1 MRLRQIE
8 VFHAVYATG
17 SVSKAAELLHVSQ
30 PSISKVLRHTEDVL
44 GFLLFERS
52 GGKLI
57 PTREAENLFQAA
69 TQVQQQVDSLNDR
82 VRQISRDKVDSLSIA
97 MTPGIGLS
105 VGPDAMA
112 QFHKEVPEI
121 ALEAQTLHYKDTIEG
136 ILNGNID
143 IGLVYEPY
151 PHAGISRVSLATAEF
166 VCLTSVDHPL
176 GKKES
181 INYSDLMQEKIIN
194 LSSSDP
200 LGKLLQ
206 ACLEKNKLQSDHNIT
221 ANTYHIAK
229 ALAAKSVGVAVV
241 DELTANSH
249 ITNDTQLYRF
259 KEPLTFSVT
268 AVLTDKNLRSRSESR
283 FLEITK
289 EVINQIMS
297 RQPL

>member
-57 PTREAENLFQAA
+57 ATREAENLFQAA
-69 TQVQQQVDSLNDR
+69 SKVQQQVDSLNDR
-82 VRQISRDKVDSLSIA
+82 VRQISRDQVESLSIA

-105 VGPDAMA
+105 IGPDALA
-112 QFHKEVPEI
+112 KFHQEIPEI
-121 ALEAQTLHYKDTIEG
+121 ALEAQTLHYSDTIEG
-136 ILNGNID
+136 ILAGNID

-151 PHAGISRVSLATAEF
+151 PHSGINRIELATAEF
-166 VCLTSVDHPL
+166 VCITTDDHAL
-176 GKKES
+176 GDKQT
-181 INYSDLMQEKIIN
+181 INYADLAQEHIIN
-194 LSSSDP
+194 LNSSDP

-206 ACLEKNKLQSDHNIT
+206 SCLEKNQLKSNHNIT

-229 ALAAKSVGVAVV
+229 ALAAKNVGIAIV
-241 DELTANSH
+241 DELTAKS
-249 ITNDTQLYRF
+249 QLTKNIKLHRF
-259 KEPLTFSVT
+259 IEPLTFSVT
-268 AVLTDKNLRSRSESR
+268 AVLADKNLRSRSESR
-283 FLEITK
+283 FLEITT
-289 EVINQIMS
+289 EVLKNMIS
-297 RQPL
+297 A

>member
-82 VRQISRDKVDSLSIA
+82 VRQISRDKVESLSIA

-105 VGPDAMA
+105 VGPEAMA
-112 QFHKEVPEI
+112 IFHQEVPEI

-151 PHAGISRVSLATAEF
+151 PHAGISRVNLATAEF
-166 VCLTSVDHPL
+166 VCVTA
-176 GKKES
+176 
-181 INYSDLMQEKIIN
+181 INHKLSDKNTIHYSDLMQEKIIN
-194 LSSSDP
+194 LSSRDP

-206 ACLEKNKLQSDHNIT
+206 ACLEKHQLKSNHNIT

-229 ALAAKSVGVAVV
+229 TLAAKNVGVALV
-241 DELTANSH
+241 DELTAQSQQTENV
-249 ITNDTQLYRF
+249 QLHRF
-259 KEPLTFSVT
+259 SDPLNFSVT
-268 AVLTDKNLRSRSESR
+268 AVLADKNLRSRSESR
-283 FLEITK
+283 FLEITT
-289 EVINQIMS
+289 EVINKITAH
-297 RQPL
+297 LD

>member
-1 MRLRQIE
+1 MKLRQIE

-82 VRQISRDKVDSLSIA
+82 VRQISRDKVESLSIA

-105 VGPDAMA
+105 VGPEAMA
-112 QFHKEVPEI
+112 IFHKEIPEI
-121 ALEAQTLHYKDTIEG
+121 ALEAQTLHYKDTIDG
-136 ILNGNID
+136 ILNSNVD

-151 PHAGISRVSLATAEF
+151 PHAGVSRVALSTAEF
-166 VCLTSVDHPL
+166 VCITAKNHSLSGQKSIDYADLT
-176 GKKES
+176 
-181 INYSDLMQEKIIN
+181 QEKIIN

-206 ACLEKNKLQSDHNIT
+206 VCLEKHQLKSNHNIT

-229 ALAAKSVGVAVV
+229 ALAAKNVGVAIV
-241 DELTANSH
+241 DELTAKSQKTDDIKLH
-249 ITNDTQLYRF
+249 RF
-259 KEPLTFSVT
+259 KAPLKFSVT
-268 AVLTDKNLRSRSESR
+268 AVLTDKSRRSRLESR
-283 FLEITK
+283 FLEITT
-289 EVINQIMS
+289 EVLNAITS
-297 RQPL
+297 E